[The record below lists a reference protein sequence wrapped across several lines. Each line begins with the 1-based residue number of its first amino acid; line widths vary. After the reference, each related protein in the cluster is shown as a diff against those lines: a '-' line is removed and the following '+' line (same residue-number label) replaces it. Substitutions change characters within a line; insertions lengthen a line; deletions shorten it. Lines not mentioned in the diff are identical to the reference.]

1 MKPRLVTAPNLCPRK
16 TDASGKLPA
25 LKWGIRRA
33 SILSLMLCGTLFAQE
48 SGSDQAVSA
57 LGRLEPSGG
66 VTHLAAS
73 STPQSTMG
81 GIITEWYIKEG
92 DEVTRGQ
99 VLAALDT
106 AEVMEAA
113 VARAEAAI
121 TLAQREIEAAGS
133 QVEEACVRADVAQRE
148 AERRARLHSKGLAGE
163 EEMESSRGEAEA
175 LGASCK
181 ATKSVV
187 RSAEASK
194 EVAVAHLRQAQAELK
209 RSYLYAPIDG
219 TVLDVIAR
227 AGEFIDIE
235 GAIALGNVNQM
246 VAIAEVYET
255 DIHRVRVGQ
264 SASISSAVL
273 GTGLSGKVHSI
284 QRMVAKQDQLGTD
297 PAARKDARIIEVE
310 ILLDDAG
317 PASMLTNLQ
326 VDVVIHP

>member
-1 MKPRLVTAPNLCPRK
+1 MKSRFVAVPDLCLK
-16 TDASGKLPA
+16 NAGISGKPTVFPVC
-25 LKWGIRRA
+25 IPFV
-33 SILSLMLCGTLFAQE
+33 LMLVSLLCSTLFAQE
-48 SGSDQAVSA
+48 SNSEQAVSA
-57 LGRLEPSGG
+57 LGRLEPGGG

-73 STPQSTMG
+73 STPQSIMG
-81 GIITEWYIKEG
+81 GIITELYVKEG

-99 VLAALDT
+99 LLAKLDT
-106 AEVMEAA
+106 ADVIEA
-113 VARAEAAI
+113 VEAEAEASI
-121 TLAQREIEAAGS
+121 DLAQREVEAARS

-148 AERRARLHSKGLAGE
+148 AERRARLHAQGLAGE

-187 RSAEASK
+187 RSAEARS
-194 EVAVAHLRQAQAELK
+194 EVASAHLRRVQAELK
-209 RSYLYAPIDG
+209 RSYLYSPIDG
-219 TVLDVIAR
+219 TVLDINAK

-235 GAIALGNVNQM
+235 GAMALGNVKEM

-264 SASISSAVL
+264 SATVSSTAL
-273 GTGLSGKVHSI
+273 GSDLSGKVRSI
-284 QRMVAKQDQLGTD
+284 EHMVAKQDQLGTD

-310 ILLDDAG
+310 ILLDDPG